1 MNPSSVTGIAGAWI
15 GTLSVA
21 LLMLPVCAVT
31 RAAVPAVVDG
41 TSGWVQL
48 LGDAPQRDDWNVI
61 GDADWQWTDGAV
73 AASVGDG
80 FLVSKRQYRNFELR
94 VEFRADPEANSGV
107 FIRCQD
113 PARVSPRTCYE
124 INILDSRP
132 REAYATASI
141 VDVAVPAVAL
151 KTDGRWSTLLIR
163 AEGDRLSVFLN
174 EVLAVEARDARL
186 AAGLLS
192 LQHRGA
198 GQVGFRRVLIRELP
212 EAAP

>member
-1 MNPSSVTGIAGAWI
+1 MKPGSVLGIAGAWK

-21 LLMLPVCAVT
+21 VLMLTVCAMT
-31 RAAVPAVVDG
+31 RAEAPAGVSG
-41 TSGWVQL
+41 SAGWVEL
-48 LGDAPQRDDWNVI
+48 LGDARRRDDWSVI
-61 GDADWQWTDGAV
+61 GDADWQWTEGAV

-80 FLVSKRQYRNFELR
+80 FLVSQRQYRNFELR
-94 VEFRADPEANSGV
+94 VEFRADPEANSGI

-132 REAYATASI
+132 RDAYATASI

-151 KTDGRWSTLLIR
+151 KTDGRWSTLRIR

-186 AAGLLS
+186 ATGLLS
-192 LQHRGA
+192 LQHRGS
-198 GQVGFRRVLIRELP
+198 GQVEFRRVLIRELP